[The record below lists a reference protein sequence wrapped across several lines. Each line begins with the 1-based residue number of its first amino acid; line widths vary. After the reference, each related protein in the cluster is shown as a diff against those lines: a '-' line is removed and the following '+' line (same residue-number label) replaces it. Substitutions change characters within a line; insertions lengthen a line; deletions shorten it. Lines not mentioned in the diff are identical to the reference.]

1 MCLEPASMTALAI
14 QSGATL
20 LQYQMQ
26 KTAADGQ
33 ERMIQDGYAREAQQ
47 TQRQYQDQTAQA
59 MEDTSQR
66 HKEML
71 IEEGRLK
78 AIGAESGLQGA
89 SNDRITQEALN
100 NGATDVAMIEANRV
114 RQAEMAHSQGVSRQ
128 SQAQVQL
135 AGVKRPSALGVGLQ
149 IAGAG
154 WDLYAKEQA
163 KKPQQNPGGK

>member
-1 MCLEPASMTALAI
+1 MCLEPASWGMLALTTASSAI
-14 QSGATL
+14 QNE
-20 LQYQMQ
+20 MQ
-26 KTAADGQ
+26 NSAADGQ
-33 ERMIQDGYAREAQQ
+33 ERMIRDGYAREAQQ

-89 SNDRITQEALN
+89 SNDRITQEAIN

-114 RQAEMAHSQGVSRQ
+114 RQSEMAHSQGVSRQ

-135 AGVKRPSALGVGLQ
+135 AGVKHPSSLGVGLQ

-154 WDLYAKEQA
+154 WDVYSKEQA
-163 KKPQQNPGGK
+163 KKPQPTPGGK